1 MGEEKKKMNEN
12 LTRWNTFRAMRAKTI
27 ELKKKIL
34 NEANNVFLLE
44 T

>member
-27 ELKKKIL
+27 ELKKNSKGSKQ
-34 NEANNVFLLE
+34 
-44 T
+44 